1 MRRASRFERITMK
14 ENARKEIFTYI
25 LVIIIAIAYTI
36 IGNRICSADLS
47 EQSDL
52 DFYAAKVTHVGDA
65 ISDSMSIF
73 GEASPY
79 ENKLIPFSLEF
90 TGGPYKGE
98 SAEGTQ
104 MIDNIFVNPP
114 KEVEEG
120 DHIIV
125 AQNTGVANSVDEW
138 IFIEHNR
145 SNHLIILCLI
155 FLLLIILIGRSKGF
169 ATILALLFTGAA
181 IFLVYIPS
189 ILKGY
194 NIYASTVINCI
205 FIITVSLI
213 LLNGINKKTLCAILG
228 NIGGVAVAGI
238 LTLIMSNVLNISG
251 FVDEDYTYLAYLE
264 TGVPIDLKA
273 VVWGG
278 VVIGSLGAIM
288 DVAMSIAS
296 AMNEL
301 SDNMQEKSFS
311 KMLKSGMNI
320 GKDAIGTMTNTLIL
334 AYIGGSLAMVLLLT
348 AYNRN
353 VLYLFNLEMIVVEVM
368 QAIVGSMGILFAV
381 PVTAI
386 FAAYIFNRNST

>member
-1 MRRASRFERITMK
+1 MCLTEL
-14 ENARKEIFTYI
+14 N
-25 LVIIIAIAYTI
+25 
-36 IGNRICSADLS
+36 

-52 DFYAAKVTHVGDA
+52 DFHKAKVTSVGDA

-73 GEASPY
+73 GEYSPF
-79 ENKLIPFSLEF
+79 ENTLIPFSMEF
-90 TGGPYKGE
+90 TGGPHKGE
-98 SAEGTQ
+98 SAEATQ
-104 MIDNIFVNPP
+104 LIDNIYVNPP
-114 KEVEEG
+114 KEVEVG

-125 AQNTGVANSVDEW
+125 AKNTGIESSADEW

-145 SNHLIILCLI
+145 SNYLIVLCLA
-155 FLLLIILIGRSKGF
+155 FLLLIVLIGRSKGF
-169 ATILALLFTGAA
+169 ATILSLVFTGSA

-194 NIYASTVINCI
+194 NIYVSTVINCVL
-205 FIITVSLI
+205 IIIVSLI

-238 LTLIMSNVLNISG
+238 LTIIMNNLLNITG
-251 FVDEDYTYLAYLE
+251 FVDEDYTYLSYLE

-273 VVWGG
+273 VIWGG

-301 SDNMQEKSFS
+301 SDHMEKKSFS
-311 KMLKSGMNI
+311 RMLKSGMNI

-348 AYNRN
+348 AYNRS
-353 VLYLFNLEMIVVEVM
+353 VLYLFNLEMIVVEVV
-368 QAIVGSMGILFAV
+368 QAVVGSIGILFAV
-381 PVTAI
+381 PATAI
-386 FAAYIFNRNST
+386 FAAYIFNRDSTSFYDSY

>member
-1 MRRASRFERITMK
+1 M
-14 ENARKEIFTYI
+14 NRKNQKAIFVYL
-25 LVIIIAIAYTI
+25 LVILIAVAFTLA
-36 IGNRICSADLS
+36 GHKICSSDS
-47 EQSDL
+47 EGQSDM
-52 DFYAAKVTHVGDA
+52 DFYKAKVTLVGETITET
-65 ISDSMSIF
+65 ISIDDGAGSI
-73 GEASPY
+73 
-79 ENKLIPFSLEF
+79 ENKVIPFSIEF

-98 SAEGTQ
+98 SADATQ
-104 MIDNIFVNPP
+104 LIDSMYMNPP

-120 DHIIV
+120 DNIIV
-125 AQNTGVANSVDEW
+125 ADNSGMDSSVNQW

-145 SNHLIILCLI
+145 SNYLIGLCLA
-155 FLLLIILIGRSKGF
+155 FLLLIVLIGRSKGF
-169 ATILALLFTGAA
+169 ATILSLIFTASA

-194 NIYASTVINCI
+194 NIYVSTIINCI
-205 FIITVSLI
+205 FIILVSLI
-213 LLNGINKKTLCAILG
+213 LLNGMNKKTLCAILG

-238 LTLIMSNVLNISG
+238 LAVIMNNLLHITGLI
-251 FVDEDYTYLAYLE
+251 DEDYTFLAYLE
-264 TGVPIDLKA
+264 TGVPIDLQA
-273 VVWGG
+273 VIWGG

-301 SDNMQEKSFS
+301 SAHMQKKSFS
-311 KMLKSGMNI
+311 RMLKSGMNI

-353 VLYLFNLEMIVVEVM
+353 VLYLFNLEMIAVEVV
-368 QAIVGSMGILFAV
+368 QAVVGSMGILFAV

-386 FAAYIFNRNST
+386 FAAYIFNKE